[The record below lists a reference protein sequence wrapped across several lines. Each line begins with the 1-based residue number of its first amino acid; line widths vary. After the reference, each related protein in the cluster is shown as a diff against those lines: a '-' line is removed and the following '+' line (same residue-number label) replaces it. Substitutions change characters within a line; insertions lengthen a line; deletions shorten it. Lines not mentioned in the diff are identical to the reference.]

1 MAWCMGYGYLSFL
14 MVYLP
19 TSRLACYILLGHYDS
34 PNLHLEQ
41 NKYIV
46 PYDNA
51 SSTS

>member
-19 TSRLACYILLGHYDS
+19 TSRLGHYDS

-51 SSTS
+51 